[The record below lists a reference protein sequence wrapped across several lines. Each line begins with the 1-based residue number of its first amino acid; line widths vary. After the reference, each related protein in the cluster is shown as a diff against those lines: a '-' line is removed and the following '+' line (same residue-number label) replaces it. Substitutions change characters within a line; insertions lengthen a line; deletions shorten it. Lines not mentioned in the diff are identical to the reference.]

1 VTSSTQERPGPIDA
15 RPVRH
20 PGRWVAVVL
29 IAIVAAMIVSS
40 FVTNEKWNFP
50 FAFEIMQQTPVI
62 EGLWKGTIFGT
73 VGAMVLGIGLG
84 VLLAVMRLSTNPV
97 LRGVAFVYT

>member
-1 VTSSTQERPGPIDA
+1 MTASTQDRPGAIDA

-29 IAIVAAMIVSS
+29 IAIVAAMIISS

-62 EGLWKGTIFGT
+62 EGL
-73 VGAMVLGIGLG
+73 
-84 VLLAVMRLSTNPV
+84 
-97 LRGVAFVYT
+97 

>member
-1 VTSSTQERPGPIDA
+1 MTSTTQDRPGPIHA

-20 PGRWVAVVL
+20 PWRWVAMVGIAVL
-29 IAIVAAMIVSS
+29 VAMVISS
-40 FVTNEKWNFP
+40 FVTNDKWNFP

-73 VGAMVLGIGLG
+73 ARRDGARHRRS
-84 VLLAVMRLSTNPV
+84 ASSWP
-97 LRGVAFVYT
+97 